1 MNSLPENDLLGY
13 CLRALDF
20 GQIPMLFGT
29 YLARLRLKNPLVNYQ
44 TELFFLARVIKLGL
58 VAYFRSFK
66 QLVSHLVLTSQL
78 ISYSGLTFKKE

>member
-13 CLRALDF
+13 YLGALDF

-44 TELFFLARVIKLGL
+44 TELFFSCK
-58 VAYFRSFK
+58 SN
-66 QLVSHLVLTSQL
+66 
-78 ISYSGLTFKKE
+78 